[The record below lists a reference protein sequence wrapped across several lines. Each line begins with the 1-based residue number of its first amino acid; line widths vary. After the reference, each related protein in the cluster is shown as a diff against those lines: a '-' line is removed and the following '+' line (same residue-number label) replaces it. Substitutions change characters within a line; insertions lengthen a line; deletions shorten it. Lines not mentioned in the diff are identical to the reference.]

1 SKMHQNMYRFEIR
14 KFKGKAHVVRIWED
28 GHFPVNPVKGIDI
41 RSNEKD
47 TNVRNTTIEDSRG
60 QIKEGKSSN
69 FG

>member
-1 SKMHQNMYRFEIR
+1 MYRFEIR

-28 GHFPVNPVKGIDI
+28 GYFPNNPVEGIDI

-47 TNVRNTTIEDSRG
+47 KNVRNTTIENSRE
-60 QIKEGKSSN
+60 QTEERKSSN